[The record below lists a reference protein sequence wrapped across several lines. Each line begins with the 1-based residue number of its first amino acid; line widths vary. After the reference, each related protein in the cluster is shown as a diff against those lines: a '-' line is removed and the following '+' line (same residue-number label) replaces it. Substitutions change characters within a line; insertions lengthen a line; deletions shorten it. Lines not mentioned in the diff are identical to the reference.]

1 MITNIIDKR
10 KRPYRFLKV
19 NAIVE
24 AAWHDNSV
32 NDADQ
37 TPSCENN
44 GPAYEEREHISLIE
58 AVIWASAFAEPVTLF
73 LYDEDAGISE
83 PADEPRGIR
92 NCRE

>member
-37 TPSCENN
+37 APSGKNDS
-44 GPAYEEREHISLIE
+44 PAYEEREHISLSE

-73 LYDEDAGISE
+73 LYDEDAGITE
-83 PADEPRGIR
+83 LGDEAIVARR
-92 NCRE
+92 S

>member
-10 KRPYRFLKV
+10 KRRFRFLKI

-24 AAWHDNSV
+24 AAWHDNTV

-37 TPSCENN
+37 APSHEND
-44 GPAYEEREHISLIE
+44 GPLYEEREHIPLSE

-73 LYDEDAGISE
+73 LYDADAGIYESG
-83 PADEPRGIR
+83 DEPK
-92 NCRE
+92 